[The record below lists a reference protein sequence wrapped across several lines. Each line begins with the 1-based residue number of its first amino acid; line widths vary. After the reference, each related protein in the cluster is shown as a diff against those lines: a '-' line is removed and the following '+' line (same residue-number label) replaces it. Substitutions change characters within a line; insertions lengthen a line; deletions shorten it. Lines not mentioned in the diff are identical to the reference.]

1 MMFPDYKGT
10 FLIQNF
16 RLKKLLLGAQVY
28 IENSAFDLEKE
39 ISMILFCLVSSV
51 DKVKCLFPQ
60 S

>member
-1 MMFPDYKGT
+1 MFPDFKGT

-16 RLKKLLLGAQVY
+16 RLKTLLLGAQVY
-28 IENSAFDLEKE
+28 IENPAFDLKKL

-51 DKVKCLFPQ
+51 DQVKCLFPQ